1 MNGYKFEKLSKYIL
15 YYLCVILLL
24 LCYWGVVKVYYS
36 QFPIYK
42 YSFLD
47 WGSALGLYTFVY
59 MKINDFRRE
68 FLKLLNI

>member
-1 MNGYKFEKLSKYIL
+1 MSRYKFEKFCKYVL

-24 LCYWGVVKVYYS
+24 LGYLGVVKVYYS

-59 MKINDFRRE
+59 MKMDDFRRE